1 MEDPLR
7 VASRSPRETIRW
19 GRRAGLLLR
28 AGDVVALQ
36 GELGAGKTTFTKGL
50 ALGCGFR
57 EPDRVA
63 SPTFVIEH
71 VYPGRL
77 TVFHI
82 DAYRL
87 RAPEDLLALSWEE
100 CEDGVRVV
108 EWAEKVSALFPS
120 DHLRV
125 EFAHAGEEARSIVFV
140 PLGPRS
146 AEVVSALRNS
156 VVHK

>member
-1 MEDPLR
+1 M
-7 VASRSPRETIRW
+7 
-19 GRRAGLLLR
+19 
-28 AGDVVALQ
+28 VALQ
-36 GELGAGKTTFTKGL
+36 GELGAGKTTLTKGL

-63 SPTFVIEH
+63 SPTFVVEH

-87 RAPEDLLALSWEE
+87 RSSEDLLALSWEE

-108 EWAEKVSALFPS
+108 EWAEKVSSLFPI

-125 EFAHAGEEARSIVFV
+125 EMSIEGPEARRITLV

-146 AEVVSALRNS
+146 AQIVESLRDSLVRN
-156 VVHK
+156 

>member
-1 MEDPLR
+1 MAVPLHLE
-7 VASRSPRETIRW
+7 SRSPRQTIRW
-19 GRRAGLLLR
+19 GRRIGKLLGP
-28 AGDVVALQ
+28 GDVVALQ
-36 GELGAGKTTFTKGL
+36 GELGAGKTTLTKGL

-87 RAPEDLLALSWEE
+87 RAAEDLLALSWEE

-108 EWAEKVSALFPS
+108 EWAEKVSSLFPR

-125 EFAHAGEEARSIVFV
+125 ELAITGEEGRRITLV

-146 AEVVSALRNS
+146 EAVVLALRNS
-156 VVHK
+156 LVRN

>member
-1 MEDPLR
+1 MLPALTFQC
-7 VASRSPRETIRW
+7 SSPRQTIRL
-19 GRRAGLLLR
+19 GRRIGRLLQ

-36 GELGAGKTTFTKGL
+36 GELGAGKTTLTKGL

-87 RAPEDLLALSWEE
+87 RGAEDLLALSWEE

-108 EWAEKVSALFPS
+108 EWAEKVSSLFPK
-120 DHLRV
+120 DHLRIELALSGV
-125 EFAHAGEEARSIVFV
+125 DARTITLV

-146 AEVVSALRNS
+146 GELVQALRNS
-156 VVHK
+156 IVHK

>member
-1 MEDPLR
+1 MTPSFT
-7 VASRSPRETIRW
+7 VQSRSPRQTIRL
-19 GRRAGLLLR
+19 GRRIGRLLR

-36 GELGAGKTTFTKGL
+36 GELGAGKTTLTKGL

-87 RAPEDLLALSWEE
+87 RSAEDLLALSWEE

-108 EWAEKVSALFPS
+108 EWAEKVSSLFPA

-125 EFAHAGEEARSIVFV
+125 EMSIAGAEARKITLV
-140 PLGPRS
+140 PLGQRS
-146 AEVVSALRNS
+146 EEIVRALQNS

>member
-1 MEDPLR
+1 MYEPLD
-7 VASRSPRETIRW
+7 VVSRSPRETIRW
-19 GRRAGLLLR
+19 GRRIGRLLR
-28 AGDVVALQ
+28 AGDVVALH
-36 GELGAGKTTFTKGL
+36 GELGTGKTTLTKGL

-63 SPTFVIEH
+63 SPTFVVEH
-71 VYPGRL
+71 IYPGRL

-87 RAPEDLLALSWEE
+87 RAAEDLLALSWEE

-108 EWAEKVSALFPS
+108 EWAERVSSLFPS

-125 EFAHAGEEARSIVFV
+125 DLAISAKTARSIRIT

-146 AEVVSALRNS
+146 HEVIQGLQNS
-156 VVHK
+156 IVHK